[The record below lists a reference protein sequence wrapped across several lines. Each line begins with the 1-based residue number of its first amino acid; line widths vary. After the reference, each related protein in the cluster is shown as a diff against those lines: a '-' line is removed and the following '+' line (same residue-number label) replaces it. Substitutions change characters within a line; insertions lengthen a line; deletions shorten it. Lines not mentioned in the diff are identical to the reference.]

1 MKRIVIAAIALASG
15 VAVAQPGVTHRFT
28 GPDGLK
34 VEVHTLTGRV
44 GPFPAML
51 KLAEESPSQLTYT
64 DEIALDDAVFL
75 GNARVGLVPGAKG
88 PVAIFQVMP
97 REGFDYSATMTTLCG
112 SVKGIPFIGIES
124 AAGSIRSKGF
134 DGAAPARLYV
144 YEETF
149 APGRVILRLC
159 GAMDLTAG

>member
-1 MKRIVIAAIALASG
+1 VKYLAIAAIALSAG
-15 VAVAQPGVTHRFT
+15 AAYAQPGVTHAYT

-44 GPFPAML
+44 GPFPSML

-64 DEIALDDAVFL
+64 DEIGLDDETFL
-75 GNARVGLVPGAKG
+75 GNARATLVPGAKQ
-88 PVAIFQVMP
+88 PVAVFQVMP
-97 REGFDYSATMTTLCG
+97 REGYDYSTTMTTMCG
-112 SVKGIPFIGIES
+112 SVTGIPFIGLES
-124 AAGSIRSKGF
+124 TASSIRTKGF
-134 DGAAPARLYV
+134 DGKAPARLYI

-159 GAMDLTAG
+159 GTLALTPG

>member
-1 MKRIVIAAIALASG
+1 MKYLAIAAIALAAG
-15 VAVAQPGVTHRFT
+15 AAVAQPGVTHRYA

-44 GPFPAML
+44 GPFPSML

-64 DEIALDDAVFL
+64 GEIALDDQTFL
-75 GNARVGLVPGAKG
+75 GNARAGLVPGAKQ

-97 REGFDYSATMTTLCG
+97 REGFDYSATVTTLCG
-112 SVKGIPFIGIES
+112 SVAGIPFLGLES

-134 DGAAPARLYV
+134 DGKAPARLYV

-159 GAMDLTAG
+159 GTLDLTAG